1 MITNVDVYKRQLP
14 TGAAVTENKR
24 LRFTTRLPVSS
35 TLPMRTALRRTAEK
49 SAGGTQNPLKAQ
61 NGGTVP

>member
-1 MITNVDVYKRQLP
+1 MIWLTKSWYTLQTR
-14 TGAAVTENKR
+14 AAATESKR
-24 LRFTTRLPVSS
+24 LKFTTRLRELS